1 MVFTYLKNI
10 YIIDAINFIKYQYG
24 QNYILCSTP
33 LAFENPIGKSLISY
47 GENFLGKSVGFK
59 NM

>member
-10 YIIDAINFIKYQYG
+10 DIIDAIHFIKYHYG
-24 QNYILCSTP
+24 QNYFLCSTP

-47 GENFLGKSVGFK
+47 EEILWEICWF
-59 NM
+59 